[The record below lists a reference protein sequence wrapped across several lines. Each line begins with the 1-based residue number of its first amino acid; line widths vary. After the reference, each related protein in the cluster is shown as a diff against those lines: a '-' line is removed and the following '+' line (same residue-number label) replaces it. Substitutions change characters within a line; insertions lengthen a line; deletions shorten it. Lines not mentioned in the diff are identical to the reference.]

1 MINDAVLCQEDNAA
15 KHILVS
21 KQAETWSCATGML
34 YVLLLELQLNHEYVL
49 CGTG

>member
-1 MINDAVLCQEDNAA
+1 MINDAVLCQDNAA

-21 KQAETWSCATGML
+21 KQAETWSCATGGCFML
-34 YVLLLELQLNHEYVL
+34 LLLELQLNHEYVL